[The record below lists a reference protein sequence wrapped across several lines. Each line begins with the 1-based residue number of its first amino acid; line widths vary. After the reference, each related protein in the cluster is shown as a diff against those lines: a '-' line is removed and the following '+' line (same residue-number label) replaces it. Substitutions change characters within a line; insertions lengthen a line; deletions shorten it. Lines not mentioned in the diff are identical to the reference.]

1 MIIVAGYL
9 TVSDRVAYLDGCV
22 EVVRLARSADG
33 SLDFALGAD
42 LIDPSRINVYECWST
57 REELAAFRGS
67 GTRLGPA
74 GRDPRRRRPR
84 IRCDGR
90 LKVRSAEP
98 NVDGHR
104 VLQGVADG

>member
-9 TVSDRVAYLDGCV
+9 TVSDRDAYLDGCV

-33 SLDFALGAD
+33 CLDFALGAD

-67 GTRLGPA
+67 GPDSGQQAAILDADVREFDVTA
-74 GRDPRRRRPR
+74 G
-84 IRCDGR
+84 
-90 LKVRSAEP
+90 
-98 NVDGHR
+98 
-104 VLQGVADG
+104 